1 MGLLTRFTLIGR
13 NDGVSIGC
21 SKKITVQ
28 MFYLNQLL
36 LYGWRQP
43 TGSFPPNHGKMKKG
57 PVDEQV

>member
-1 MGLLTRFTLIGR
+1 
-13 NDGVSIGC
+13 
-21 SKKITVQ
+21 
-28 MFYLNQLL
+28 MFCLNQLL